1 MLDEE
6 VCSCHMNQVCAPFVE
21 LWVSVLQVE
30 GDVSVSTQKV
40 LVVLFVMSL
49 ADFDLLS

>member
-1 MLDEE
+1 
-6 VCSCHMNQVCAPFVE
+6 MNQVCAPFVE

-40 LVVLFVMSL
+40 CGGPFCDELGGF
-49 ADFDLLS
+49 